1 MKLARSPRSWSSRFN
16 VFFPQTKGRTCL
28 HTQGFT
34 LLEILIAVTA
44 FAIVLAAIN
53 AVFYGAVRLRNK
65 TAESVDS
72 GLLMQQ
78 ALVIM
83 KRDLANLL
91 PPGGTFAGELQST
104 PTAGSLQSSANVT
117 SFNNADKAAQI
128 SPDIY
133 TTTGTVDEF
142 SPWADIQKVAYLLV
156 DSTNRTVGKDL
167 IRSVTRNLLPPTV
180 EEPPV
185 YQWLM
190 GGIQEVA
197 FYYYDGSQW
206 RDSWDSTAEETK
218 LPTAIKVQISL
229 AVEDRRQPQFPPV
242 ELVVPLMVQ
251 ARTNSTEQA
260 SGGGQ

>member
-1 MKLARSPRSWSSRFN
+1 
-16 VFFPQTKGRTCL
+16 
-28 HTQGFT
+28 
-34 LLEILIAVTA
+34 
-44 FAIVLAAIN
+44 
-53 AVFYGAVRLRNK
+53 
-65 TAESVDS
+65 
-72 GLLMQQ
+72 
-78 ALVIM
+78 
-83 KRDLANLL
+83 
-91 PPGGTFAGELQST
+91 
-104 PTAGSLQSSANVT
+104 
-117 SFNNADKAAQI
+117 
-128 SPDIY
+128 
-133 TTTGTVDEF
+133 
-142 SPWADIQKVAYLLV
+142 
-156 DSTNRTVGKDL
+156 
-167 IRSVTRNLLPPTV
+167 V